1 MREPGGRSAPGPSA
15 GRGEPRAPGDADV
28 DEPPPVLGRWSRLYL
43 LVVLE
48 LVAVIAILLWL
59 TRRFA

>member
-1 MREPGGRSAPGPSA
+1 MRPERAGGGAERAAA
-15 GRGEPRAPGDADV
+15 GGH

-43 LVVLE
+43 LVALE
-48 LVAVIAILLWL
+48 LALVIAALYWL

>member
-1 MREPGGRSAPGPSA
+1 MSVAAGGGARDAAPGA
-15 GRGEPRAPGDADV
+15 GGP

-43 LVVLE
+43 LVALE
-48 LVAVIAILLWL
+48 LAVVIAVLYWL